1 MEDKL
6 FTTFNGAC
14 LEDDLFTLFNE
25 AHLGNFRI
33 INRALQDKNISM
45 ENLVRYKSMTKR
57 MRVSMR
63 LLGKLYHKDV
73 NERYMALHERVMNL
87 DYALNKRMREKF

>member
-6 FTTFNGAC
+6 F
-14 LEDDLFTLFNE
+14 ELFNE
-25 AHLGNFRI
+25 AHLSNFKI

-45 ENLVRYKSMTKR
+45 DNLVRYKSMTKR

-63 LLGKLYHKDV
+63 LLGKMYQKDV
-73 NERYMALHERVMNL
+73 NDRYSALYERVMNL
-87 DYALNKRMREKF
+87 DYALNKKMREKF

>member
-6 FTTFNGAC
+6 FK
-14 LEDDLFTLFNE
+14 LFNE
-25 AHLGNFRI
+25 AHLGNFKI
-33 INRALQDKNISM
+33 INRALQDENISM

-57 MRVSMR
+57 MRTSMR
-63 LLGKLYHKDV
+63 LLGKLYQTEN
-73 NERYMALHERVMNL
+73 NERYSALYARVMDL

>member
-1 MEDKL
+1 MTEDKL
-6 FTTFNGAC
+6 F
-14 LEDDLFTLFNE
+14 DLFNE
-25 AHLGNFRI
+25 AHLANFKI
-33 INRALQDKNISM
+33 ITRALQDKNISM

-63 LLGKLYHKDV
+63 LLGKLYQKDV
-73 NERYMALHERVMNL
+73 NERYTALYERVMNL

>member
-1 MEDKL
+1 MEDK
-6 FTTFNGAC
+6 
-14 LEDDLFTLFNE
+14 LFTLFNE
-25 AHLGNFRI
+25 AHLDNFKM

-63 LLGKLYHKDV
+63 LLGKLYQRET
-73 NERYMALHERVMNL
+73 NERYKALYERVMKL
-87 DYALNKRMREKF
+87 DYAVNARMREKFN